1 MLIVLSYWG
10 TNSFTESDLMSEAEI
25 EPYPDE
31 LPKIKKAFERLQ
43 REFANTPMTS
53 SSQRHF
59 EMSASNLFGEAGF
72 KVSIQWRELAKA
84 DGTSLGVHQPLVT
97 LTGRVTPESE
107 TDHDRLQHNIRAGLA
122 DGVKGVIDVNTGTL
136 KEDSSKKII
145 Y

>member
-1 MLIVLSYWG
+1 M
-10 TNSFTESDLMSEAEI
+10 TNIEPDF

-31 LPKIKKAFERLQ
+31 LPKIKSAFERLQ

-72 KVSIQWRELAKA
+72 KVNIQWRELFSLA
-84 DGTSLGVHQPLVT
+84 GISLGMHQPLLT
-97 LTGRVTPESE
+97 LTGRVKPELE

-122 DGVKGVIDVNTGTL
+122 DGVKGVIDPNTGVL
-136 KEDSSKKII
+136 KEEPKKKTI

>member
-1 MLIVLSYWG
+1 V
-10 TNSFTESDLMSEAEI
+10 SEAEI

-43 REFANTPMTS
+43 REFSNTPMTS
-53 SSQRHF
+53 STQRHF

-72 KVSIQWRELAKA
+72 KVHVEWRELAA
-84 DGTSLGVHQPLVT
+84 VDGASLGVHQPLVT
-97 LTGRVTPESE
+97 LTGRVTPEQE

-122 DGVKGVIDVNTGTL
+122 DGVKGVIDVNTGL
-136 KEDSSKKII
+136 IKEEPSKKII